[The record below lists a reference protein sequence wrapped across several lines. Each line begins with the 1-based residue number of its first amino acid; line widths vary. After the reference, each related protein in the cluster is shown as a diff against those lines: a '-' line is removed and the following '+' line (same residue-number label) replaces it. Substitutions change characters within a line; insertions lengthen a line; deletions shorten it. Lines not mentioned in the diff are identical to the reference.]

1 MKKRLSEKDIYNLY
15 LQIEKELDLFSK
27 TIDGIFFWK
36 LIRFKLYFKIL
47 SSFELVKDRQNQR
60 NSRKEQFFRTLN
72 VVKNSLLY
80 SVFKDK
86 KQTDVLFFENPR
98 KIRQNDGKYIDP
110 FSYYYIK
117 EYSKCKNDFEIID
130 LGHYGVHF
138 DKADKNRKFAE
149 SFYFDFIYKVKNKIF
164 KQDFTQSERNIINEV
179 EKVIYEKFQIKVN
192 IESLVKQKILDFK
205 YQDEKFD
212 KLFKIKKPKEIYLVC
227 SYGKEGIIHAA
238 QSNDIKVVEFQ
249 HGVMGKYQ
257 LGYSFPYNIKIPYFP
272 NKLLMFG
279 EFWNDNTDLPK
290 NQIEIE
296 YIGFEYL
303 TSKLDGYKDSKKE
316 KQVLIISQP
325 GNVDDLIP
333 TSIILAKNNPEYNFV
348 YRLHPKEVKNWLN
361 IYPKLVDAIEK
372 LENFQVD
379 TCKSDLYKQV
389 SKSEFVVGINSAAIF
404 ESVVLGSKL
413 ILVNSPGIEYMDY
426 FLKNGFC
433 VNINPNIKINIKE
446 LKVDN
451 FINKEYIYKSNND

>member
-1 MKKRLSEKDIYNLY
+1 VKKRLSAKDIYNLY
-15 LQIEKELDLFSK
+15 LQMEKELDLFSK
-27 TIDGIFFWK
+27 TINGIFFWK

-47 SSFELVKDRQNQR
+47 SSFELVKDRQNQK

-72 VVKNSLLY
+72 VIKNSLLY

-98 KIRQNDGKYIDP
+98 KIKQSDGKYIDP

-117 EYSKCKNDFEIID
+117 EYSKYKNDFEIID

-149 SFYFDFIYKVKNKIF
+149 SFYFDFIYKIKSKIF
-164 KQDFTQSERNIINEV
+164 KQNFSETEKNIINEV

-192 IESLVKQKILDFK
+192 IESLVKQKISDFK
-205 YQDEKFD
+205 YQYEKFD
-212 KLFKIKKPKEIYLVC
+212 NLFKFKQPKEIYLVC
-227 SYGKEGIIHAA
+227 SYGKEGMIHAA
-238 QSNDIKVVEFQ
+238 QSNGIKVVEFQ

-257 LGYSFPYNIKIPYFP
+257 LGYSFPNNAKVPYFP

-279 EFWNDNTDLPK
+279 EFWSDNTDLPK
-290 NQIEIE
+290 KQIKIE

-303 TSKLDGYKDSKKE
+303 TSKLVRYKDIKKE

-333 TSIILAKNNPEYNFV
+333 TSIILAESNPEYKFI
-348 YRLHPKEVKNWLN
+348 YRLHPKEVNNWEKNYLD
-361 IYPKLVDAIEK
+361 LLDAKVK
-372 LENFQVD
+372 LENFEVD
-379 TCKSDLYKQV
+379 ICKLDLYKQV
-389 SKSEFVVGINSAAIF
+389 SKSEFIVGIYSAAIF
-404 ESVVLGSKL
+404 EALTLGSKL
-413 ILVNSPGIEYMDY
+413 ILVNSSGIEYMNY
-426 FLKNGFC
+426 FIKKRLAVKIEPSANLELRKLEVEYLRDKN
-433 VNINPNIKINIKE
+433 
-446 LKVDN
+446 
-451 FINKEYIYKSNND
+451 YIYKNVK